1 MDFSDFG
8 WLADV
13 ANKRSVQ
20 EGRTTIPDNALKNL
34 ISRGLVEQRGVQVSL
49 TRRGEIALAKLG

>member
-13 ANKRSVQ
+13 ANKRAVQ
-20 EGRTTIPDNALKNL
+20 EGRTAIPAAALKNL
-34 ISRGLVEQRGVQVSL
+34 VSRGLVEQRGVQVAL
-49 TRRGEIALAKLG
+49 TRRGQIALAKLG

>member
-1 MDFSDFG
+1 MNFDDFG

-20 EGRTTIPDNALKNL
+20 EGRTAIPQDALRSL
-34 ISRGLVEQRGVQVSL
+34 ITRGLVEQRGVQVSL

>member
-20 EGRTTIPDNALKNL
+20 DGRIPIPAAALRNL
-34 ISRGLVEQRGVQVSL
+34 VSRGLIEQRGVQVAL

>member
-13 ANKRSVQ
+13 ANKRAVQ
-20 EGRTTIPDNALKNL
+20 EGRTAIPAVALKSL
-34 ISRGLVEQRGVQVSL
+34 VARGLVEQRGVQVSL
-49 TRRGEIALAKLG
+49 TKRGQIALAKLG

>member
-13 ANKRSVQ
+13 ANKRAVQ
-20 EGRTTIPDNALKNL
+20 EGRTAIPAPALKSL
-34 ISRGLVEQRGVQVSL
+34 LSRGLIEQRGVQVSL
-49 TRRGEIALAKLG
+49 TRRGEIAMAKLG

>member
-20 EGRTTIPDNALKNL
+20 EGRTTIPDSALKNL

-49 TRRGEIALAKLG
+49 TRRGEIAMAKLG

>member
-1 MDFSDFG
+1 MDFGDFG

-13 ANKRSVQ
+13 ANKRAVQ
-20 EGRTTIPDNALKNL
+20 DGRTAIPEHALKTL
-34 ISRGLVEQRGVQVSL
+34 LSRGLVEKRGVQVSL

>member
-1 MDFSDFG
+1 MEFSDFG
-8 WLADV
+8 WLSDV

-20 EGRTTIPDNALKNL
+20 EGRTSIPAAALKNL
-34 ISRGLVEQRGVQVSL
+34 VTRGLVEQRGVQVSL

>member
-1 MDFSDFG
+1 MNFDDFG

-20 EGRTTIPDNALKNL
+20 EGRTTIPHDALKNL
-34 ISRGLVEQRGVQVSL
+34 VSRGLVEQRGVQVSL
-49 TRRGEIALAKLG
+49 TRRGQIALAKLG

>member
-20 EGRTTIPDNALKNL
+20 EGRTAIPQNALKSL
-34 ISRGLVEQRGVQVSL
+34 VARGLVEQRGVQVAL
-49 TRRGEIALAKLG
+49 PRRGQIALAKLG

>member
-13 ANKRSVQ
+13 ANKRAVQ
-20 EGRTTIPDNALKNL
+20 EGRTSIPQKALQNL
-34 ISRGLVEQRGVQVSL
+34 VSRGLVEQRGVQVSL
-49 TRRGEIALAKLG
+49 TRRGQIALAKLG

>member
-13 ANKRSVQ
+13 AHKRSVQ
-20 EGRTTIPDNALKNL
+20 EGRTAIPATALKNL
-34 ISRGLVEQRGVQVSL
+34 VSRGLVEQRGSHVSI

>member
-13 ANKRSVQ
+13 AHKRSVQ
-20 EGRTTIPDNALKNL
+20 EGRTAIPAAALRNL
-34 ISRGLVEQRGVQVSL
+34 VSRGLVEQRGMQVAL

>member
-13 ANKRSVQ
+13 ANKRGVR
-20 EGRTTIPDNALKNL
+20 EGRTAIPHEALGRLVAK
-34 ISRGLVEQRGVQVSL
+34 GLVEQRGVQLCL
-49 TRRGEIALAKLG
+49 TRRGEIAMAKLG

>member
-13 ANKRSVQ
+13 ANKRAVQ
-20 EGRTTIPDNALKNL
+20 DGRTALPAAALKNL
-34 ISRGLVEQRGVQVSL
+34 LSRGLIEQRGVQVSL
-49 TRRGEIALAKLG
+49 TRRGEIAMAKLG

>member
-13 ANKRSVQ
+13 ANKRAVQ
-20 EGRTTIPDNALKNL
+20 EGRTAIPATALKSL
-34 ISRGLVEQRGVQVSL
+34 LSRGLIEQRGVQVSL
-49 TRRGEIALAKLG
+49 TRRGEIAMAKLG

>member
-13 ANKRSVQ
+13 ANKRAVR
-20 EGRTTIPDNALKNL
+20 EGRTAIPHEALVRLVSK
-34 ISRGLVEQRGVQVSL
+34 GLVARDGVQVAL

>member
-20 EGRTTIPDNALKNL
+20 EGRTQIPPSALKML
-34 ISRGLVEQRGVQVSL
+34 LSRGLVEKRGVQVSL

>member
-1 MDFSDFG
+1 MDFSEFG

-20 EGRTTIPDNALKNL
+20 EGRTAIPQDALRNL
-34 ISRGLVEQRGVQVSL
+34 VTRGLVEKRGVQVSL
-49 TRRGEIALAKLG
+49 TRRGQIALAKLG